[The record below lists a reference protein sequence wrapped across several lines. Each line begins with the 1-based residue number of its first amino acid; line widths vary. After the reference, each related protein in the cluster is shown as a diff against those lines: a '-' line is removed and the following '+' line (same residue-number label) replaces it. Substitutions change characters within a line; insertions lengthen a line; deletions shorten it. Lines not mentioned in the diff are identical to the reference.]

1 MCRLQLKLLCLW
13 VISGRVYAQLPSD
26 TNFAQLGLPV
36 SAYASSSSEP
46 QPAENIQFPPVRLE
60 SPVARI
66 SAANLSSPRN
76 LETKPEV
83 PSATPTTVER
93 LATKDAA
100 REGQKNFN
108 NPEDNYQGLTLVDA
122 VRSALLSRQ
131 IIRASTGTL
140 NAQGVTIETIS
151 GYDPAILAQQ
161 VQVGLAQ
168 FDPKISGLAAANR
181 IDRPPD
187 SFFGPGLQSPTRRDE
202 VELNSRISK
211 EWASGGVGS
220 VGYEPSL
227 AYLFFPNGVKSGLN
241 PTHSSDLVS
250 QYKHP
255 LLRGG
260 DRDANL
266 ATILIAEQRVG
277 QSRLDIEQKLQTELR
292 SIEESYWQLHAAQV
306 RQQAVEQAIVLAR
319 ESLKI
324 VTLRYEAKRVIY
336 ADVARSEVQLENFL
350 QQQLRARN
358 SVRQE
363 SLRLSQLMGLPLATH
378 KVYLTLDAPVRTPVD
393 SELDAMT
400 TKGIA
405 TRPDLQ
411 RRRIEIAIQQQQI
424 IANRNQL
431 LPQLDLRVLHRSSG
445 LNDNLGAAVN
455 QMGFFE
461 FNDWTVGLTYSATLG
476 NRQAASNL
484 RSTELQLARTAAFL
498 QAYEQQVAYEIA
510 SQLNEV
516 KLQFD
521 KYESALRQV
530 EQSQQWLKL
539 ARLRYE
545 EPPLQ
550 RRGEESLLMALY
562 DYQAAIQSHVDAVN
576 NVADS
581 LASYNAGLARLEEA
595 QGTMLEKWRIQ
606 MLSE

>member
-1 MCRLQLKLLCLW
+1 M
-13 VISGRVYAQLPSD
+13 
-26 TNFAQLGLPV
+26 
-36 SAYASSSSEP
+36 
-46 QPAENIQFPPVRLE
+46 
-60 SPVARI
+60 
-66 SAANLSSPRN
+66 
-76 LETKPEV
+76 
-83 PSATPTTVER
+83 
-93 LATKDAA
+93 
-100 REGQKNFN
+100 
-108 NPEDNYQGLTLVDA
+108 
-122 VRSALLSRQ
+122 
-131 IIRASTGTL
+131 
-140 NAQGVTIETIS
+140 
-151 GYDPAILAQQ
+151 
-161 VQVGLAQ
+161 
-168 FDPKISGLAAANR
+168 
-181 IDRPPD
+181 
-187 SFFGPGLQSPTRRDE
+187 
-202 VELNSRISK
+202 
-211 EWASGGVGS
+211 
-220 VGYEPSL
+220 
-227 AYLFFPNGVKSGLN
+227 
-241 PTHSSDLVS
+241 
-250 QYKHP
+250 
-255 LLRGG
+255 
-260 DRDANL
+260 
-266 ATILIAEQRVG
+266 
-277 QSRLDIEQKLQTELR
+277 
-292 SIEESYWQLHAAQV
+292 